1 MVLAHGFLVSVW
13 NKEKLAHF
21 QYLALTDA
29 DRSSRER
36 AMGVPAATVI
46 ALPRSEPRRLYTGM
60 AILVASWPRSI
71 DPGNRYVFCVRVAA
85 NSLPCELRTRTM
97 WGVNVTPLLRT
108 LTVVIVALLLVLPA
122 ARANDIADFYR
133 GRQVDL
139 IVGNSPGGGYDVYAR
154 LLARHIG
161 KYIPGNP
168 NVVVQN
174 MPGAG
179 SLRAANYI
187 YSVAPKDGTTF
198 GLFARDLVL
207 VALIGGNP
215 AVQFDP
221 RKFTWLG
228 SSSTYANDAYLLMLR
243 KDAAV
248 KTIDDARRPGG
259 PTIVLGASAEG
270 ASGDDVPIMLRDL
283 LGLHMKLIAGYRDSA
298 ALFMAVDQKEVD
310 GRTVGLSA
318 VRSAHPQWLGPNSD
332 MRVLVQ
338 FARATRLPEFPD
350 VPTARELAPND
361 RARAL
366 IELAELPYYLSRP
379 FAAPPGV
386 PSERAKVL
394 ATAFLATQ
402 RDPQYL
408 AEAEKLKVDISP
420 ISGDDVLHAI
430 ERMAQTPSE
439 LRDALNKLLAQ
450 K

>member
-1 MVLAHGFLVSVW
+1 MSGGSVRQDMAKFARVTSAAVVLGL
-13 NKEKLAHF
+13 
-21 QYLALTDA
+21 LTL
-29 DRSSRER
+29 S
-36 AMGVPAATVI
+36 PQT
-46 ALPRSEPRRLYTGM
+46 
-60 AILVASWPRSI
+60 
-71 DPGNRYVFCVRVAA
+71 
-85 NSLPCELRTRTM
+85 
-97 WGVNVTPLLRT
+97 
-108 LTVVIVALLLVLPA
+108 
-122 ARANDIADFYR
+122 ARADDVGDFYR

-154 LLARHIG
+154 LLARHMG
-161 KYIPGNP
+161 RYIPGNP

-187 YSVAPKDGTTF
+187 YSVAPKDGTAF
-198 GLFARDLVL
+198 GLFARDMVL

-221 RKFTWLG
+221 LKFTWLG

-248 KTIDDARRPGG
+248 KTIEDARRPGG

-270 ASGDDVPIMLRDL
+270 ASGDDVPVMLRDL

-338 FARATRLPEFPD
+338 FARATRIADFPD
-350 VPTARELAPND
+350 VPTARELAPD
-361 RARAL
+361 ARSRAL

-379 FAAPPGV
+379 FAAPPDV
-386 PSERAKVL
+386 PPERAKAL
-394 ATAFLATQ
+394 QTAFLATQ

-408 AEAEKLKVDISP
+408 EEAAKLKVDISP
-420 ISGDDVLHAI
+420 ISGSDVRHAI
-430 ERMAQTPSE
+430 ERIAQTPSE
-439 LRDALNKLLAQ
+439 LRDALEKLLAQ
-450 K
+450 R